1 MPKERVALYVDGFNL
16 YHALAGL
23 GANHLKWVNLWKLG
37 QLLIKPKTQVLVSVC
52 YFSAF
57 ADHLKGTEKES
68 SIHRHRAYIAALD
81 AKGVEFIEGNF
92 ARRKWHYTGGPRY
105 RATWKKHEEKQT
117 DVAIGVRVMTDAF
130 LNRFDA
136 ALIVSNDTDMLP
148 LFRAMAEI
156 FPEKPAYTISTP
168 ERAHHQ
174 TLISAA
180 AGHGRIKRSQVE
192 RALFGA
198 RVMKEGVVVSRR
210 PAAYAPPNA

>member
-1 MPKERVALYVDGFNL
+1 MAKERVALYVDGFNL

-23 GANHLKWVNLWKLG
+23 EANHLKWVNLWKLG
-37 QLLIKPKTQVLVSVC
+37 QLLIKPKSQTLVSVC

-57 ADHLKGTEKES
+57 ADHLKGTEKEA
-68 SIHRHRAYIAALD
+68 SIHRHRAYIAALE

-92 ARRKWHYTGGPRY
+92 ARRKWHYSGGPRY

-130 LNRFDA
+130 RDRFDT

-148 LFRAMAEI
+148 LFRAMAAE
-156 FPEKPAYTISTP
+156 FPLKSALTISTP

-174 TLISAA
+174 TLINAA
-180 AGHGRIKRSQVE
+180 SGHGRIKRSQVE
-192 RALFGA
+192 KALFGA
-198 RVMKEGVVVSRR
+198 RVVKDGVVVARR
-210 PAAYAPPNA
+210 PAAYAPPLA